1 MRRTS
6 LKGSGASEPAP
17 NNMIQGAALRQCRP
31 LFINATLV
39 TDMEKH
45 SMSILTYKTPVTF
58 EYVKEGIEHALATQ
72 GKVPGGGFVPYW
84 VTHPGDGKTQLHQ
97 QVCDEP
103 SATSKSGK
111 RGLLVSLILSR
122 VPSVDVAAI
131 PVPDLETGKIR
142 YFHTGRLI
150 GNVPNAEDYDFVL
163 VFLDELPNA
172 PEDVQV
178 AFQSVIEDR
187 ESNGVKV
194 ADNVIFAAAGNPSE
208 DNCGAG
214 KLVKSLLDRLCPIY
228 GEVSLDGWCAWA
240 EDNGVL
246 DTVIQFNRWK
256 EGTALQCFDPDCDVA
271 QSSPRA
277 WVKFSDALK
286 NNPSPVFRKSI
297 GEGYLGAIKYN
308 EFATFEK
315 LSDVVSI
322 VDILS
327 NPEGCTIPLDSGA
340 EFAVTANIISYVRN
354 SKDKLEESAVDS
366 IIVYLDRLSESLA
379 AFGFAFC
386 HRANPLFSCSEKIG
400 WFKGKH
406 ATDI

>member
-6 LKGSGASEPAP
+6 LKGSEVSEPAP

-45 SMSILTYKTPVTF
+45 SMSILTYKTPINF
-58 EYVKEGIEHALATQ
+58 ENVSEALELALATQ
-72 GKVPGGGFVPYW
+72 GKVPGGGFIPFW
-84 VTHPGDGKTQLHQ
+84 ITHPGDGKTQLHQ
-97 QVCDEP
+97 QFCDQP

-122 VPSVDVAAI
+122 VPSVDIAAI

-142 YFHTGRLI
+142 YFHTGRFV
-150 GNVPNAEDYDFVL
+150 GDVPNAEDYDFVL
-163 VFLDELPNA
+163 VFIDELPNS
-172 PEDVQV
+172 PDDVQV
-178 AFQSVIEDR
+178 AFQSVAEDR

-214 KLVKSLLDRLCPIY
+214 TLVQSLLDRLCPIY
-228 GEVSLDGWCAWA
+228 GEVDLDGWCEWA
-240 EDNGVL
+240 EANGVL
-246 DTVIQFNRWK
+246 DTVVQFNRWK
-256 EGTALQCFDPDCDVA
+256 EGTALQSFDPDAEGA
-271 QSSPRA
+271 QASPRG

-286 NNPSPVFRKSI
+286 CNPSPAFRKAI

-308 EFATFEK
+308 EFAAFEK

-322 VDILS
+322 VDVLS
-327 NPEGCTIPLDSGA
+327 NPEGCPVPLQSGA
-340 EFAVTANIISYVRN
+340 DFAVAANLISYVRN

-366 IIVYLDRLSESLA
+366 IIVYLDRLPESLA

-386 HRANPLFSCSEKIG
+386 HRANPLFACSEKIG

>member
-1 MRRTS
+1 
-6 LKGSGASEPAP
+6 
-17 NNMIQGAALRQCRP
+17 
-31 LFINATLV
+31 
-39 TDMEKH
+39 
-45 SMSILTYKTPVTF
+45 MSILTYKTPINF
-58 EYVKEGIEHALATQ
+58 ENVSEALELALATQ
-72 GKVPGGGFVPYW
+72 GKVPGGGFIPFW
-84 VTHPGDGKTQLHQ
+84 ITHPGDGKTQLHQ
-97 QVCDEP
+97 QFCDQP

-122 VPSVDVAAI
+122 VPSVDIAAI
-131 PVPDLETGKIR
+131 PVPDLETGQIR
-142 YFHTGRLI
+142 YFHTGRFV
-150 GNVPNAEDYDFVL
+150 GDVPNAEDYDFVL
-163 VFLDELPNA
+163 VFIDELPNS
-172 PEDVQV
+172 PDDVQV
-178 AFQSVIEDR
+178 AFQSVAEDR

-214 KLVKSLLDRLCPIY
+214 TLVQSLLDRLCPIY
-228 GEVSLDGWCAWA
+228 GEVDLDGWCEWA
-240 EDNGVL
+240 EANGVL
-246 DTVIQFNRWK
+246 DTVVQFNRWK
-256 EGTALQCFDPDCDVA
+256 EGTALQCFDPDAEGA
-271 QSSPRA
+271 QSSPRS

-286 NNPSPVFRKSI
+286 CNPSPTFRKAI

-308 EFATFEK
+308 EFAAFEK

-327 NPEGCTIPLDSGA
+327 NPEGCPVPLQSGA
-340 EFAVTANIISYVRN
+340 DFAVAANIISYVRK
-354 SKDKLEESAVDS
+354 SGDKLEESAVDS
-366 IIVYLDRLSESLA
+366 IIVYLDRLPESLA